1 MSGFSSTQADILPF
15 CLTAFYVKDLEKKKN
30 LLKKINQFYF
40 MASSFTA
47 QVVLKKTYRLHL
59 TALPALEGQIQSIG
73 PKIALV

>member
-1 MSGFSSTQADILPF
+1 
-15 CLTAFYVKDLEKKKN
+15 
-30 LLKKINQFYF
+30 

-73 PKIALV
+73 PKIAYSLEFNAVAFVKLTVHMISDLDFTDLTV